1 MYKNLAAM
9 AFACCYAVRECSPLL
24 LRKPTFFAWVS

>member
-9 AFACCYAVRECSPLL
+9 AFACCWAVRECSPFS
-24 LRKPTFFAWVS
+24 PIESAFFEWVP

>member
-9 AFACCYAVRECSPLL
+9 AFACCWAVRECSPLL
-24 LRKPTFFAWVS
+24 PRGPAFYTWVP

>member
-9 AFACCYAVRECSPLL
+9 AFACCWAVRECSPFLP
-24 LRKPTFFAWVS
+24 RESAFFEWVP

>member
-9 AFACCYAVRECSPLL
+9 ALACCWAVRECSPFS
-24 LRKPTFFAWVS
+24 LRESAFFAWVP